1 MSEIAVAGSWSVVIS
16 QLLAKKDLSAS
27 HAGAAMRSVLSG
39 EATPSQITA
48 FIVALR
54 AKGETEIELEG
65 MLAEVRRAAERV
77 FLPEQ
82 IAEQALD
89 IVGTGGDHSHSVNVS
104 TMAGL
109 VVAGA
114 KIPVCKHGSRASSS
128 KSGAADVLE
137 ALGVAIEIDGVGV
150 AKCVEET
157 GFGFCF
163 AQRFHPAFRFTGP
176 SRREIGVPTVFN
188 LLGPMANPASI
199 SFMVVGVGDPQA
211 APVMAKALTT
221 RGIKRAWVVHG
232 HGSMDEL
239 SLSGKCPVVEVNGN
253 KSRSFEIDATEIGL
267 GRADVASVRGGLPS
281 ENAKIFRELLDGAK
295 GPVRDIV
302 VMNAAAGIVVAG
314 KADDLRAGVEIAAE
328 SIDSGAASDV
338 LDNLIRVSN
347 DAAKQMAH

>member
-1 MSEIAVAGSWSVVIS
+1 MSEIDAAGSWPQVIS
-16 QLLAKKDLSAS
+16 QLLAGKDLSAS

-54 AKGETEIELEG
+54 AKGETELELEG

-77 FLPEQ
+77 FLSDEISQ
-82 IAEQALD
+82 RALD

-137 ALGVAIEIDGVGV
+137 ALGVAIELDGVGV

-188 LLGPMANPASI
+188 LLGPMANPAQI
-199 SFMVVGVGDPQA
+199 SYMVVGVGDPVA
-211 APVMAKALTT
+211 ASVMAKAITT
-221 RGIKRAWVVHG
+221 RGVKRAWVVHG

-239 SLSGKCPVVEVNGN
+239 SLSGPCPVVEVNLG
-253 KSRSFEIDATEIGL
+253 KTREFEINATSLGL
-267 GRADVASVRGGLPS
+267 AHADVAAVRGGSPKD
-281 ENAKIFRELLDGAK
+281 NAKIFRELLDGEK
-295 GPVRDIV
+295 GPVRNIV
-302 VMNAAAGIVVAG
+302 ALNAAAGIVVAG
-314 KADDLRAGVEIAAE
+314 KADDMSQGLEIAFE
-328 SIDSGAASDV
+328 SIDSGAARDV
-338 LDNLIRVSN
+338 LDELIRVSV
-347 DAAKQMAH
+347 DAAKQMAQ

>member
-1 MSEIAVAGSWSVVIS
+1 MSEIEVAGSWPQVIS
-16 QLLAKKDLSAS
+16 LLLNRKDLSAS
-27 HAGAAMRSVLSG
+27 QAGAAMRSVLSG

-54 AKGETEIELEG
+54 AKGETEVELEG
-65 MLAEVRRAAERV
+65 MLSEVRRAAERV
-77 FLPEQ
+77 VLPDEISQ
-82 IAEQALD
+82 HALD

-137 ALGVAIEIDGVGV
+137 ALGVAIELDGTGV

-188 LLGPMANPASI
+188 LLGPMANPAPI
-199 SFMVVGVGDPQA
+199 SFMVVGVGDPSA
-211 APVMAKALTT
+211 ANVMAKALVT
-221 RGIKRAWVVHG
+221 RGVKRAWVVHG

-239 SLSGKCPVVEVNGN
+239 SLSGPCPVVEVNSG
-253 KSRSFEIDATEIGL
+253 KMREFEIDAATLGL
-267 GRADVASVRGGLPS
+267 EPADVAAVRGGTPK
-281 ENAKIFRELLDGAK
+281 ENAKIFRDLLEGSKGA
-295 GPVRDIV
+295 VRNIV
-302 VMNAAAGIVVAG
+302 ALNAAAGIVVAG
-314 KADDLRAGVEIAAE
+314 KASDMKQGLEIAFN
-328 SIDSGAASDV
+328 SIDSGAAQDV
-338 LDNLIRVSN
+338 LDDLIRVSV
-347 DAAKQMAH
+347 DAAKQMAQ

>member
-1 MSEIAVAGSWSVVIS
+1 MSEIAVAGSWSAVIS

-82 IAEQALD
+82 IAEHSLD

-211 APVMAKALTT
+211 APVMAKALMT

-239 SLSGKCPVVEVNGN
+239 SLSGKCPVVEVHGN

-302 VMNAAAGIVVAG
+302 VLNAAAGIVVAG

>member
-1 MSEIAVAGSWSVVIS
+1 
-16 QLLAKKDLSAS
+16 SAS

-82 IAEQALD
+82 IAEHSLD

-281 ENAKIFRELLDGAK
+281 DNAKIFRELLDGAK

-302 VMNAAAGIVVAG
+302 VLNAAAGIVVAG

>member
-1 MSEIAVAGSWSVVIS
+1 MSEIAAAGSWSVVIS
-16 QLLAKKDLSAS
+16 QLLTKKDLSAS

-211 APVMAKALTT
+211 APVMAKALMT

-239 SLSGKCPVVEVNGN
+239 SLSGKCPVVEVHGN

>member
-1 MSEIAVAGSWSVVIS
+1 MSEIAAAGSWSVVIS

-295 GPVRDIV
+295 SPVRDIV

>member
-1 MSEIAVAGSWSVVIS
+1 MSEIDAAGSWPQVIS
-16 QLLAKKDLSAS
+16 QLLAGKDLSAS

-54 AKGETEIELEG
+54 AKGETELELEG

-82 IAEQALD
+82 ISQNALD

-104 TMAGL
+104 TMAGF

-137 ALGVAIEIDGVGV
+137 ALGVAIELDGVGV

-188 LLGPMANPASI
+188 LLGPMANPAQVAY
-199 SFMVVGVGDPQA
+199 MVVGVGDPTMAHKMAQA
-211 APVMAKALTT
+211 IAG
-221 RGIKRAWVVHG
+221 RGVQRAWVVHG
-232 HGSMDEL
+232 HGGLDEL
-239 SLSGKCPVVEVNGN
+239 SLSGDCSVVEMSQGN
-253 KSRSFEIDATEIGL
+253 LSEFVLNAKDFGL
-267 GRADVASVRGGLPS
+267 QPADVTAVRGGDPAH
-281 ENAKIFRELLDGAK
+281 NAKVIRDTFSGTRGA
-295 GPVRDIV
+295 VRDIV
-302 VMNAAAGIVVAG
+302 VFNAAAGLVVAG
-314 KADDLRAGVEIAAE
+314 VAAHMADGIERAQA
-328 SIDSGAASDV
+328 SIDSGAANNVVDA
-338 LDNLIRVSN
+338 LITMSN
-347 DAAKQMAH
+347 SVAK